1 MRKIYYDESLK
12 AEDAFGDDYPHRV
25 DRNGP
30 ETKIGIVQN
39 CLFLTMRKEPSP
51 ESETL
56 GKTMGILR
64 RGDEVEILGRVDDY
78 YKIRVEGKVVYVLAE
93 CIKEE

>member
-30 ETKIGIVQN
+30 ETRKGIVTN
-39 CLFLTMRKEPSP
+39 CLYLRMREEPSI
-51 ESETL
+51 ESRPL
-56 GKTMGILR
+56 DATMGLLR
-64 RGDEVEILGRVDDY
+64 RGDEVEVLERVDDY
-78 YKIRVEGKVVYVLAE
+78 YKILVEGKVVYVVAE